1 MTSGPNPVVSLQVLH
16 RNRYVILFHAKVPL
30 QKDFT
35 ARATAISLMRR
46 GRART
51 PPDREE
57 NISREFLQQ
66 LRDAYQRSRAQKRG
80 GDNYRRRLKGLC
92 CGLLNFFI
100 QVRTQILDQGP
111 LSTDR
116 STKIYRR
123 RLESAQDRLRQLE
136 KGCPPIHLQE
146 ALEQLCA

>member
-1 MTSGPNPVVSLQVLH
+1 MTFGPNPVVSLQVLH

-35 ARATAISLMRR
+35 ARARR

-57 NISREFLQQ
+57 NISRERLQQ
-66 LRDAYQRSRAQKRG
+66 LRDAYQRSRAQKHG

-100 QVRTQILDQGP
+100 QVCTQILDQGP

-116 STKIYRR
+116 SAKIFRR
-123 RLESAQDRLRQLE
+123 RLESAQDRLRQVE
-136 KGCPPIHLQE
+136 RGRPPIHWQE
-146 ALEQLCA
+146 ALEQLCVRAPG